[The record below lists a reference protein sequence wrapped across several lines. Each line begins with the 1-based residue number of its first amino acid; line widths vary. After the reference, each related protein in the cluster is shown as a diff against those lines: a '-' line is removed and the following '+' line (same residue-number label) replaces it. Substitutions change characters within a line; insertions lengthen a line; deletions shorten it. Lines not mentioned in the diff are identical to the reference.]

1 MGCGPDH
8 GLGDRAGQELRGRE
22 GARSARSHLRLP
34 GSHRRL
40 QHVADGASGHHRQP
54 VPAREHHRRA
64 RHSREVTAVLE
75 VRQLSAR
82 YGRVEA
88 LHDIC
93 LSVADGEF
101 VAVLG
106 PNGAGKST
114 LMRAIMGLVANSGE
128 VSFRGAALP
137 RQAPDACVARGV
149 VLVPEGRGIFAPM
162 TVAENLELGAYLLN
176 DDVEFERRRA
186 RVFKLFPRLRERLG
200 QIAGSLSGGEQQ
212 MRAVGRALMAD
223 PKILLLDEPSLGL
236 APRIIDEI
244 LSTLALLN
252 KEGLP
257 IVLVEQKAPLALR
270 LTSRAYLLSVGRLI
284 AEIDPRN
291 ITSHDELARYYLS

>member
-1 MGCGPDH
+1 
-8 GLGDRAGQELRGRE
+8 
-22 GARSARSHLRLP
+22 
-34 GSHRRL
+34 
-40 QHVADGASGHHRQP
+40 
-54 VPAREHHRRA
+54 
-64 RHSREVTAVLE
+64 VTSVLE

-88 LHDIC
+88 LHDIS

-114 LMRAIMGLVANSGE
+114 LMRAIMGLVANSGD

-137 RQAPDACVARGV
+137 RQSPDTCAARGV

-176 DDVEFERRRA
+176 DSAEFERRQA
-186 RVFKLFPRLRERLG
+186 RVFNLFPRMRERLG
-200 QIAGSLSGGEQQ
+200 QVAGSLSGGEQQ
-212 MRAVGRALMAD
+212 MLAVGRALMAD

-236 APRIIDEI
+236 GPKVIDEI

-257 IVLVEQKAPLALR
+257 IILVEQKAPLALR
-270 LTSRAYLLSVGRLI
+270 LSNRAYLLSVGRLI
-284 AEIDPRN
+284 AEIDPRT
-291 ITSHDELARYYLS
+291 IKSHDELARYYLS

>member
-1 MGCGPDH
+1 
-8 GLGDRAGQELRGRE
+8 
-22 GARSARSHLRLP
+22 
-34 GSHRRL
+34 
-40 QHVADGASGHHRQP
+40 
-54 VPAREHHRRA
+54 
-64 RHSREVTAVLE
+64 VTSVLE

-88 LHDIC
+88 LHDIS

-114 LMRAIMGLVANSGE
+114 LMRAIMGLVANSGD
-128 VSFRGAALP
+128 VSFCGAALP
-137 RQAPDACVARGV
+137 RQSPDTCVARGV

-162 TVAENLELGAYLLN
+162 TVAENLELGAYLL
-176 DDVEFERRRA
+176 DDAAEFERRQT
-186 RVFKLFPRLRERLG
+186 RVFNLFPRMRERFG
-200 QIAGSLSGGEQQ
+200 QVAGSLSGGEQQ
-212 MRAVGRALMAD
+212 MLAVGRALMAD

-236 APRIIDEI
+236 APKIIDEI

-257 IVLVEQKAPLALR
+257 IVLVEQKALLALH
-270 LTSRAYLLSVGRLI
+270 LSSRAYLLSVGRLI
-284 AEIDPRN
+284 AEIDPRT
-291 ITSHDELARYYLS
+291 IKSHDELARYYLS

>member
-1 MGCGPDH
+1 
-8 GLGDRAGQELRGRE
+8 
-22 GARSARSHLRLP
+22 
-34 GSHRRL
+34 
-40 QHVADGASGHHRQP
+40 
-54 VPAREHHRRA
+54 
-64 RHSREVTAVLE
+64 VTAVLD
-75 VRQLSAR
+75 VKGLSAR

-88 LHDIC
+88 LHDIS
-93 LSVADGEF
+93 LSVANGEF

-114 LMRAIMGLVANSGE
+114 LMRAIMGLVANTGE
-128 VSFRGAALP
+128 VTFRGAALP
-137 RQAPDACVARGV
+137 RQAPDTCVARGV

-162 TVAENLELGAYLLN
+162 TVAENLELGAYLNN
-176 DDVEFERRRA
+176 DAAEFERRQT
-186 RVFKLFPRLRERLG
+186 RVFELFPRLRERLS

-212 MRAVGRALMAD
+212 MLAVGRALMAD

-236 APRIIDEI
+236 APRVTEEI
-244 LSTLALLN
+244 LGTLALLN

-284 AEIDPRN
+284 AEIDPRT
-291 ITSHDELARYYLS
+291 IKSHHEIARYYLS

>member
-1 MGCGPDH
+1 M
-8 GLGDRAGQELRGRE
+8 
-22 GARSARSHLRLP
+22 
-34 GSHRRL
+34 
-40 QHVADGASGHHRQP
+40 
-54 VPAREHHRRA
+54 
-64 RHSREVTAVLE
+64 TAVLD
-75 VRQLSAR
+75 VKGLSAR

-88 LHDIC
+88 LHDIS

-114 LMRAIMGLVANSGE
+114 LMRAIMGLVANSGD
-128 VSFRGAALP
+128 VMFRGMALP

-162 TVAENLELGAYLLN
+162 TVAENLELGAYLNN
-176 DDVEFERRRA
+176 DTAEFERRQA
-186 RVFKLFPRLRERLG
+186 RVFDLFPRLRERRS
-200 QIAGSLSGGEQQ
+200 QMAGSLSGGEQQ
-212 MRAVGRALMAD
+212 MLAVSRALMAD

-236 APRIIDEI
+236 APRVIEEI
-244 LSTLALLN
+244 LGTLALLN

-257 IVLVEQKAPLALR
+257 IILVEQKAPLALR

-284 AEIDPRN
+284 AEIDPRT
-291 ITSHDELARYYLS
+291 IKSHDELARYYLS

>member
-1 MGCGPDH
+1 MT
-8 GLGDRAGQELRGRE
+8 
-22 GARSARSHLRLP
+22 S
-34 GSHRRL
+34 
-40 QHVADGASGHHRQP
+40 
-54 VPAREHHRRA
+54 
-64 RHSREVTAVLE
+64 VLE

-82 YGRVEA
+82 YGRAEA
-88 LHDIC
+88 LHDIS

-114 LMRAIMGLVANSGE
+114 LMRAIMGLVANSGD

-137 RQAPDACVARGV
+137 RQSPDTCVARGV

-176 DDVEFERRRA
+176 DSAEFERRQA
-186 RVFKLFPRLRERLG
+186 RVFNLFPRMRERFG
-200 QIAGSLSGGEQQ
+200 QVAGSLSGGEQQ
-212 MRAVGRALMAD
+212 MLAVGRALMAD

-236 APRIIDEI
+236 APKVIDEI

-257 IVLVEQKAPLALR
+257 IILVEQKAPLALR
-270 LTSRAYLLSVGRLI
+270 LSNRAYLLSVGRLI
-284 AEIDPRN
+284 AEIDPRT
-291 ITSHDELARYYLS
+291 IKSHDELARYYLS

>member
-1 MGCGPDH
+1 MT
-8 GLGDRAGQELRGRE
+8 
-22 GARSARSHLRLP
+22 S
-34 GSHRRL
+34 
-40 QHVADGASGHHRQP
+40 
-54 VPAREHHRRA
+54 
-64 RHSREVTAVLE
+64 VLE
-75 VRQLSAR
+75 VRQLSAH

-88 LHDIC
+88 LHDIS

-114 LMRAIMGLVANSGE
+114 LMRAIMGLVANAGD

-137 RQAPDACVARGV
+137 RQSPDTCVARGV

-176 DDVEFERRRA
+176 DSAEFERRQA
-186 RVFKLFPRLRERLG
+186 RVFNLFPRMRERLG
-200 QIAGSLSGGEQQ
+200 QVAGSLSGGEQQ
-212 MRAVGRALMAD
+212 MLAVGRALMAD

-236 APRIIDEI
+236 APKVIDEI

-270 LTSRAYLLSVGRLI
+270 LSNRAYLLSVGRLI
-284 AEIDPRN
+284 AEIDPRT
-291 ITSHDELARYYLS
+291 IKSHDELARYYLS

>member
-1 MGCGPDH
+1 MT
-8 GLGDRAGQELRGRE
+8 
-22 GARSARSHLRLP
+22 S
-34 GSHRRL
+34 
-40 QHVADGASGHHRQP
+40 
-54 VPAREHHRRA
+54 
-64 RHSREVTAVLE
+64 VLE
-75 VRQLSAR
+75 VRQLSAH

-88 LHDIC
+88 LHDIS

-114 LMRAIMGLVANSGE
+114 LMRAIMGLVANAGD

-137 RQAPDACVARGV
+137 RQSPDTCVARGV

-176 DDVEFERRRA
+176 DSAEFERRQA
-186 RVFKLFPRLRERLG
+186 RVFNLFPRMRERLG
-200 QIAGSLSGGEQQ
+200 QVAGSLSGGEQQ
-212 MRAVGRALMAD
+212 MLAVGRALMAD

-236 APRIIDEI
+236 GPKVIDEI

-257 IVLVEQKAPLALR
+257 IILVEQKAPLALR
-270 LTSRAYLLSVGRLI
+270 LSNRAYLLSVGRLI
-284 AEIDPRN
+284 AEIDPRT
-291 ITSHDELARYYLS
+291 IKSHDELARYYLS

>member
-1 MGCGPDH
+1 
-8 GLGDRAGQELRGRE
+8 
-22 GARSARSHLRLP
+22 
-34 GSHRRL
+34 
-40 QHVADGASGHHRQP
+40 
-54 VPAREHHRRA
+54 
-64 RHSREVTAVLE
+64 VTSVLE

-88 LHDIC
+88 LHDIS

-114 LMRAIMGLVANSGE
+114 LMRAIMGLVANSGD

-137 RQAPDACVARGV
+137 RQSPDTCVARGV

-176 DDVEFERRRA
+176 DFAEFERRQA
-186 RVFKLFPRLRERLG
+186 RVFNLFPRMRERLG
-200 QIAGSLSGGEQQ
+200 QVAGSLSGGEQQ
-212 MRAVGRALMAD
+212 MLAVGRALMAD

-236 APRIIDEI
+236 APKVIDEI

-270 LTSRAYLLSVGRLI
+270 LSSRAYLLSVGRLI
-284 AEIDPRN
+284 AEIDPQT
-291 ITSHDELARYYLS
+291 IKSHDELARYYLS

>member
-1 MGCGPDH
+1 M
-8 GLGDRAGQELRGRE
+8 
-22 GARSARSHLRLP
+22 
-34 GSHRRL
+34 
-40 QHVADGASGHHRQP
+40 
-54 VPAREHHRRA
+54 
-64 RHSREVTAVLE
+64 TAVLD
-75 VRQLSAR
+75 VKGLSAR

-88 LHDIC
+88 LRDIS
-93 LSVADGEF
+93 LSVAEGEF

-114 LMRAIMGLVANSGE
+114 LMRALMGLVANSGE
-128 VSFRGAALP
+128 VTFRGAPLP

-162 TVAENLELGAYLLN
+162 TVAENLELGAYLNN
-176 DDVEFERRRA
+176 DAAELERRHA
-186 RVFKLFPRLRERLG
+186 RVFGLFPRLRERRS

-212 MRAVGRALMAD
+212 MLAVGRALMAD

-236 APRIIDEI
+236 APRIIEEI

-252 KEGLP
+252 KQGLP
-257 IVLVEQKAPLALR
+257 IILVEQKAPLALR

-284 AEIDPRN
+284 AEIDPRT
-291 ITSHDELARYYLS
+291 IKSHDEIARYYLS

>member
-1 MGCGPDH
+1 MT
-8 GLGDRAGQELRGRE
+8 
-22 GARSARSHLRLP
+22 S
-34 GSHRRL
+34 
-40 QHVADGASGHHRQP
+40 
-54 VPAREHHRRA
+54 
-64 RHSREVTAVLE
+64 VLE

-88 LHDIC
+88 LHDLS

-114 LMRAIMGLVANSGE
+114 LMRAIMGLVANSGD

-137 RQAPDACVARGV
+137 RQSPDTCVARGV

-176 DDVEFERRRA
+176 DSAEFERRQA
-186 RVFKLFPRLRERLG
+186 RVFNLFPRMRERLG
-200 QIAGSLSGGEQQ
+200 QVAGSLSGGEQQ
-212 MRAVGRALMAD
+212 MLAVGRALMAD

-236 APRIIDEI
+236 GPKVIDEI

-270 LTSRAYLLSVGRLI
+270 LSNRAYLLSVGRLI
-284 AEIDPRN
+284 AEIDPRT
-291 ITSHDELARYYLS
+291 IKSHDELARYYLS